1 MKSSLLLCVALA
13 ISSGFVLVAGY
24 PRNSEDEE
32 YVLVNNK
39 CQCVTVTSKFVP
51 SKENPGEEILERN
64 IRILVPLKAREN
76 ISDPL
81 SPLRTTFVY
90 RMTELCKK
98 CDPVEI
104 ELGGEIYQ
112 AQQSTSCD
120 EPETCYTYNRDKC
133 YTTTFPFRYH
143 GEIRNVQAALT
154 PASCYAD

>member
-1 MKSSLLLCVALA
+1 
-13 ISSGFVLVAGY
+13 VLAGY
-24 PRNSEDEE
+24 PWDSEDKEV
-32 YVLVNNK
+32 VLVNNK

-51 SKENPGEEILERN
+51 SKENPEEEVLERN

-90 RMTELCKK
+90 RMTDLCQK
-98 CDPVEI
+98 CDPVEV

-133 YTTTFPFRYH
+133 YTTTVPFRYK
-143 GEIRNVQAALT
+143 GETRSIQAALT
-154 PASCYAD
+154 PASCYAN

>member
-1 MKSSLLLCVALA
+1 FLLDLGIAYL
-13 ISSGFVLVAGY
+13 VLAGY
-24 PRNSEDEE
+24 PRYSEDEE
-32 YVLVNNK
+32 YVLVDNK
-39 CQCVTVTSKFVP
+39 CKCVTVTSKFVP
-51 SKENPGEEILERN
+51 SKENPDEEILERN
-64 IRILVPLKAREN
+64 IRIIVPLKAREN

-98 CDPVEI
+98 CDPVEV
-104 ELGGEIYQ
+104 ELGGEIHQ

-133 YTTTFPFRYH
+133 YTTTFPILYH
-143 GEIRNVQAALT
+143 GEMRNVKAALT